1 MREREG
7 GRDGGRERE
16 RETAS
21 VKSEGMETVDGR
33 NTAQT
38 NIELYVIFHLML
50 IGISGVQQ
58 IPCQSVPTN
67 CGPPL

>member
-1 MREREG
+1 MGTNKGAGDEG
-7 GRDGGRERE
+7 RGWKWW
-16 RETAS
+16 TVVNS
-21 VKSEGMETVDGR
+21 VE
-33 NTAQT
+33 T
-38 NIELYVIFHLML
+38 NIEVIYVIFHLML